1 MTIYVRPS
9 GSTGGYDARHSRTLS
24 EERLQHD
31 YHIGS
36 DRTEAADY
44 YFTYIDQVGAG
55 EICGLLEAQLP
66 EMLALLREISEE
78 QSLFRYAPDKWSIRE
93 VLGHLNDTE
102 RLFVF
107 RAWWFARGFDSPLPS
122 FDQNVAISTAGANER
137 TWSSLVEE
145 FQAVRLATVAFFR
158 ALPAEAWSR
167 RGVAS
172 GYEFT
177 VRALAYIGVGSRDS
191 PREDPARTLSPG
203 VIANGRPD
211 CRPEA

>member
-1 MTIYVRPS
+1 MTTISVP
-9 GSTGGYDARHSRTLS
+9 
-24 EERLQHD
+24 
-31 YHIGS
+31 
-36 DRTEAADY
+36 DRTEAAEY

-55 EICGLLEAQLP
+55 EICALLEAQLP
-66 EMLALLREISEE
+66 EMLGLLREISEE
-78 QSLFRYAPDKWSIRE
+78 QSLLRYAPDKWSIRE

-177 VRALAYIGVGSRDS
+177 VRALAYIGAGHVTHHAKIL
-191 PREDPARTLSPG
+191 RERYLERQA
-203 VIANGRPD
+203 
-211 CRPEA
+211 